1 MRDNADFIRCLS
13 GPQENLSLFPTD
25 FAPGEDRT
33 LFHEMMAMKA
43 GYRLVAGLDEAGR
56 GPLAGPVVAAA
67 VILPRNVELE
77 GVRDSKQMSARA
89 RETAF
94 ELINRRARAVAI
106 AVVSKEY
113 IDQFN
118 ILRASLEAMKRAAQ
132 ALVPQP
138 TFLLVDGINAVPL
151 ALSQKCLKKGDQR
164 SLSISAASI
173 MAKVYRDRIMKC
185 YHARFPMYGFDQHK
199 GYGTK
204 RHLEA
209 LARFGP
215 CPFHRLTFKG
225 VCQIDQG
232 TNRTRKNG

>member
-1 MRDNADFIRCLS
+1 MS
-13 GPQENLSLFPTD
+13 SPSENLSLFPPG
-25 FAPGEDRT
+25 FEPGEDHT
-33 LFHEMMAMKA
+33 LFHEMMATKA

-67 VILPRNVELE
+67 VILPRNVELP
-77 GVRDSKQMSARA
+77 GVRDSKKMSAEA

-94 ELINRRARAVAI
+94 ELILKQARAVAI
-106 AVVSKEY
+106 AVVPEDY

-118 ILRASLEAMKRAAQ
+118 ILRASLEAMKRAAR

-138 TFLLVDGINAVPL
+138 SFLLVDGINAVPL
-151 ALSQKCLKKGDQR
+151 ALPQKCLKKGDQR
-164 SLSISAASI
+164 SLSISAASV

-185 YHARFPMYGFDQHK
+185 CHLQFPAYGFDQHK
-199 GYGTK
+199 GYGTR

-209 LARFGP
+209 LNRYGP

-225 VCQIDQG
+225 VRGFDQG
-232 TNRTRKNG
+232 PH